1 MTTTPTSLEDR
12 AAETLTAVMDL
23 HGTGP
28 GSHDAAIDTIR
39 AAMQSLL
46 NDVAE
51 EVRGLH
57 DRPHGLMTLERRM
70 GLRDALAIL
79 KRLGTG

>member
-1 MTTTPTSLEDR
+1 MTTTPASLEDR

-28 GSHDAAIDTIR
+28 GSHDAAMDTIR

-51 EVRGLH
+51 EVRKQDVPGTV
-57 DRPHGLMTLERRM
+57 LMKL
-70 GLRDALAIL
+70 DDVLAIL
-79 KRLGTG
+79 QRLGAE